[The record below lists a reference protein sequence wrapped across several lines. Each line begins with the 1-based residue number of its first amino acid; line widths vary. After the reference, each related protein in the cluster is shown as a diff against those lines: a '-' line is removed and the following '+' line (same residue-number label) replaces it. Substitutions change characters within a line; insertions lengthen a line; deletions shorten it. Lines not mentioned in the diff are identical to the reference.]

1 MRATISLLALLA
13 LWLTASAISNDDVLP
28 SPYLVAIAL
37 IEEIRSGEMFRHL
50 AATLARTVAAFT
62 VAMSV
67 GAALGVL
74 MGNLQMLNRWL
85 DPWLILFLNMPALV
99 IIVLSYV
106 WIGLNESAVIVAVA
120 LNKIPAV
127 AVTMR
132 EGARSLEPKYFALA
146 RVFQLRPLDILRH
159 ITLPQLV
166 PYLVASARTG
176 LSLIWKI
183 ILLVELLGRS
193 NGVGFQINLYF
204 QLFNIDLILAYAL
217 AFIAV
222 MMTVE
227 LTIMQPLERRANR
240 WRHC

>member
-74 MGNLQMLNRWL
+74 MGNLQILNRWL

-146 RVFQLRPLDILRH
+146 RVFQLRQIDILRH